1 MDFKDLNDIA
11 NYINKGKEDYEID
24 EDPIIEDLVN
34 SFEHIGLL
42 DHVYAFNDDV
52 HCLRNISDELKKKK
66 ISEVTEKD
74 EEEIDELLEITSGIS
89 YYNDR
94 EITDDILEEIK
105 EDKMYRGENIDD
117 L

>member
-1 MDFKDLNDIA
+1 MDFKNLNDMA

-52 HCLRNISDELKKKK
+52 HCLRNISKKKKKKK
-66 ISEVTEKD
+66 ISEVTEED
-74 EEEIDELLEITSGIS
+74 DEEIDELLEITSGIS

>member
-52 HCLRNISDELKKKK
+52 HCLRNISDELKKELKFSLKK
-66 ISEVTEKD
+66 R
-74 EEEIDELLEITSGIS
+74 EENLKLIEHL
-89 YYNDR
+89 YYQKSA
-94 EITDDILEEIK
+94 IK
-105 EDKMYRGENIDD
+105 SKIY

>member
-1 MDFKDLNDIA
+1 MADGNVW
-11 NYINKGKEDYEID
+11 EM
-24 EDPIIEDLVN
+24 
-34 SFEHIGLL
+34 
-42 DHVYAFNDDV
+42 
-52 HCLRNISDELKKKK
+52 SDEELEAAFMNAKAEAD
-66 ISEVTEKD
+66 SPVTMMEED
-74 EEEIDELLEITSGIS
+74 DEEIDELLEITSGIS

>member
-1 MDFKDLNDIA
+1 MDFKNLNDMA

-66 ISEVTEKD
+66 ISEVTEED
-74 EEEIDELLEITSGIS
+74 DEEIDELLE
-89 YYNDR
+89 
-94 EITDDILEEIK
+94 LIK
-105 EDKMYRGENIDD
+105 QEGYTKQACDGEQS
-117 L
+117 LRFV